1 MITVAELIELLL
13 ACDPDLLV
21 RVEGCDCCGDAGGID
36 ILYGIDEI
44 QVLITRS
51 EEEHA

>member
-21 RVEGCDCCGDAGGID
+21 RVEGCDCCGDASGVE
-36 ILYGIDEI
+36 ILYDTPRSKL
-44 QVLITRS
+44 LITRAQ
-51 EEEHA
+51 ERA